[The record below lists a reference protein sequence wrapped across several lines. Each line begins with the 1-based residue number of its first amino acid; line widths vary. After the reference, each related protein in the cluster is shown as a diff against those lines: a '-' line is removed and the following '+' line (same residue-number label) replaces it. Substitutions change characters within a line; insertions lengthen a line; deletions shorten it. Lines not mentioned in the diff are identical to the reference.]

1 MIHGWNFLGDI
12 TKENLEYERII
23 KDKTLVDE
31 VTYKAKK
38 INDDKVAQAK
48 AGSSR
53 LEQLLTLRGM
63 QMQL

>member
-1 MIHGWNFLGDI
+1 LELSCDI

-38 INDDKVAQAK
+38 NDDKIAQK
-48 AGSSR
+48 Q
-53 LEQLLTLRGM
+53 E
-63 QMQL
+63 